1 MAAAGALIGGGLS
14 IAGANSKNAALEARA
29 RAANEAYVAQ
39 VSALRAATAQQRLEN
54 IRRVRLVTGG
64 ILANAASDSG
74 STFRIVNA
82 TLAQGA
88 NADRSIRT
96 TEMNRISGMNSELR
110 SGLSDLQSSGQS
122 PLLAALQGGLSGAQ
136 VGMQIGQL
144 ASGLSS
150 TFVNAA
156 NSLEVQPATMSGGP
170 DWRAEQTVGMA

>member
-1 MAAAGALIGGGLS
+1 MFGGGLS
-14 IAGANSKNAALEARA
+14 LMGAQRRNAALEAQA

-96 TEMNRISGMNSELR
+96 TEMNRIAGMDSRLRAGLSELE
-110 SGLSDLQSSGQS
+110 SSGQS
-122 PLLAALQGGLSGAQ
+122 PLIAALQGGLAGAQ
-136 VGMQIGQL
+136 VGLQVGEL
-144 ASGLSS
+144 TKALSS